1 MVMREMPAKNRKTQ
15 AAQDVAREPT
25 DRREVRR
32 TAIVETAARLFAEHG
47 YADCEMDRLAGE
59 LGIAK
64 GTLYLY
70 FKSKEELFL
79 ASVDLGMSQ
88 LQAAVRTA
96 ATAVD
101 DPLEKV
107 QAGIHAYLQFFDE
120 HPHHVE
126 LLIQE
131 RANFRRRKRPSYF
144 EHRDAN
150 RGPWRELW
158 QGLIAAGRVRA
169 DLPVERI
176 LDAIGNLVYGTM
188 FTNYF
193 IGRNTPMCEQAHS
206 LMDIIFDGILTE
218 RGAASRKGCAV
229 PAYGQK

>member
-1 MVMREMPAKNRKTQ
+1 MRESPSKNRKSQ
-15 AAQDVAREPT
+15 AAQEVAPELS

-32 TAIVETAARLFAEHG
+32 TAIIETAARLFAEHG

-88 LQAAVRTA
+88 LQTAVRAA

-101 DPLEKV
+101 DPLAKV

-176 LDAIGNLVYGTM
+176 LDAIGNLLYGTM

-206 LMDIIFDGILTE
+206 LVDILFNGILTE
-218 RGAASRKGCAV
+218 RESSSRKQCV
-229 PAYGQK
+229 EPPRDHK